1 MLTKAEISK
10 FFKDRAILRDME
22 LTLEDLKDLKPE
34 ELPDAARARMER
46 DLKAE
51 IAEEWARMEP
61 AAEEMRA
68 IAKRIPQL
76 DRREAFRLH
85 YLDGLSWNEVGY
97 VYALSGQCIKKRCTR
112 ALLLLMEL
120 DAAR

>member
-1 MLTKAEISK
+1 MPEDGRHGNTGRAARKQRRERRGERRGKGNERKMLTKAEISK

-22 LTLEDLKDLKPE
+22 LTLEGLKDLKPE

-68 IAKRIPQL
+68 IAKRIPGGVP
-76 DRREAFRLH
+76 A
-85 YLDGLSWNEVGY
+85 
-97 VYALSGQCIKKRCTR
+97 ALPGR
-112 ALLLLMEL
+112 ALLE
-120 DAAR
+120 